1 MDGDILAFIAI
12 MTVIVLVFGT
22 FAGERSRRHKIQK
35 LELELKV
42 AEAKAAQPSAD
53 KEVQLHFEDRLRV
66 LERLATDRGTL
77 LSDEIEALRAETPAL
92 SSTTDAARE
101 AERG

>member
-1 MDGDILAFIAI
+1 MMDIDLIVIFVGIAVSLMVTGI
-12 MTVIVLVFGT
+12 SVTAIIDTVL
-22 FAGERSRRHKIQK
+22 SHKRKMIAMEQ
-35 LELELKV
+35 
-42 AEAKAAQPSAD
+42 EAKAAPAVGLAD
-53 KEVQLHFEDRLRV
+53 RTDLIEDRLRV

-92 SSTTDAARE
+92 SKSRE